1 MTCWPRKL
9 MKPVRFVMRT
19 RPATVIKEQNLHMQ
33 WRGSSEG
40 VAVLE
45 AALVLPVLVALM
57 LNVANFGMYIYAW
70 VTVNNAA
77 RALLEY
83 RVYNG
88 VVLGYPPA
96 PSVTQMQNLVTD
108 EVSSLPNKGS
118 VSWAVCWKKSATTTC
133 EGPGAAFAPD
143 TDPINATG
151 YTLYSSKVSY
161 TFLQLFPPVTLPLQN
176 LAGPVSRQVNMRS
189 MQ

>member
-1 MTCWPRKL
+1 MNAGPIRNANETRTEPRPTGSGL
-9 MKPVRFVMRT
+9 L
-19 RPATVIKEQNLHMQ
+19 KEQNLHMQ
-33 WRGSSEG
+33 WRGSTEG

-77 RALLEY
+77 RALVEY
-83 RVYNG
+83 RVYTG
-88 VVLGYPPA
+88 VVLGYPPT

-108 EVSSLPNKGS
+108 EVSSLPNKAS
-118 VSWAVCWKKSATTTC
+118 VSWAVCWKKNTTTTC
-133 EGPGAAFAPD
+133 QGPGAAFAPD

-151 YTLYSSKVSY
+151 YTLYSAKVSY
-161 TFLQLFPPVTLPLQN
+161 TFLQLFPGGTLPLQS